1 MSADSELNARVMSR
15 FADLFTAVRVRLRAA
30 VDRGEAHPD
39 VDPERLIEV
48 IGGATMLRMLL
59 RPEETLDDAWVD
71 ETTAI
76 VVHGVKR

>member
-1 MSADSELNARVMSR
+1 
-15 FADLFTAVRVRLRAA
+15 
-30 VDRGEAHPD
+30 
-39 VDPERLIEV
+39 LIEV

-59 RPEETLDDAWVD
+59 RPEEKLDDTWVD